1 MLRHHNLLND
11 YRPGENKYLFSTSFK
26 KPEKP
31 MMPSATSSIGSQ
43 PTNSDIDAICLRF
56 HKDLLRSLEETVVP
70 KHVNDAFDPA
80 MMRRLFLDEFQNTF
94 DKSRISPPNSYDS
107 SDMSGSLSPVD
118 FNFDYGDPAMLQR
131 QRRAR
136 KPPEGYLCHLCFCKG
151 HYIKDCPE
159 ARPKGEGLTPYQGK
173 KRCFGEYKCP
183 TCKRKWMSGN
193 SWSNMGQMC
202 IKCSIL
208 VYPHKQ
214 RPLDKPDG
222 LDVSDQT
229 KEHPQSLC
237 EKCKV
242 LGYYCRRAAS

>member
-1 MLRHHNLLND
+1 MASLVHRASVIWKTLLLVWSISHF
-11 YRPGENKYLFSTSFK
+11 LF
-26 KPEKP
+26 
-31 MMPSATSSIGSQ
+31 Q
-43 PTNSDIDAICLRF
+43 
-56 HKDLLRSLEETVVP
+56 
-70 KHVNDAFDPA
+70 
-80 MMRRLFLDEFQNTF
+80 
-94 DKSRISPPNSYDS
+94 
-107 SDMSGSLSPVD
+107 
-118 FNFDYGDPAMLQR
+118 
-131 QRRAR
+131 
-136 KPPEGYLCHLCFCKG
+136 
-151 HYIKDCPE
+151 

-183 TCKRKWMSGN
+183 SCKRKWMSGN

-229 KEHPQSLC
+229 KEHPQTLC

-242 LGYYCRRAAS
+242 LGYYCRRASSWNTADANDGGHELNYGDSNFGELNYSELNNAASSMI